1 MRRRPWT
8 RHKAAPKL
16 ARNATLYSYRATA
29 ESFGQLAGL
38 YLGSVNVED
47 DFVGPELSEI
57 LTLIARQ
64 EELRFFVDGTR
75 NLGHQAS
82 TISLMKRLIDRVGY
96 AGKIRVVYADYDN
109 KLLGRTGEK
118 LALMLPGLD
127 PSRMDDCV
135 LDYGSCKH
143 ISFVGY
149 QDRSVLQQEID
160 FAFTGGADD
169 MSVNYARELKV
180 RYFTRIQPYL
190 WDDEASRKKDP
201 YYESSSV
208 ERPDGYCFYPADAC
222 SGFRLLTYKY
232 PAGRHDVVH
241 EDVWKWYGETEQYD
255 NGLKTRTRNIRKLW
269 ELSASSGHT
278 LLWPVYGL
286 QHFHA
291 HVSHVVLNIV
301 FSAMLA
307 QPALGKN
314 IVVLSLSPPE
324 RITGWESFVGP
335 LADDLGRSDAGFP
348 SFREA
353 LAKCPRD
360 GTFHER
366 MPTVLSVDS
375 MIGAIPRGVHRWIG
389 SGGHLRVLSGH
400 DESGST
406 SLDITDQLDAAVRRA
421 RSHDIVFVSMGTV
434 PMDVF
439 NAVYAAPGIPGI
451 IEGQT
456 MSSLAISHGKP
467 FLQIPRP
474 DHVIRNS
481 YPSSLPGAD
490 FSRISAEMNDIA
502 TQLGTTSLADCLD
515 ARGAAPASG
524 CFAGTERV
532 SRFILDAADGNRA
545 ISAYFG
551 SVAEYCQKDIHD
563 KLMIGLLAL
572 REVMRASV

>member
-1 MRRRPWT
+1 MRRKLSTHR
-8 RHKAAPKL
+8 KAAPKL
-16 ARNATLYSYRATA
+16 VRNAVLDSYRATA
-29 ESFGQLAGL
+29 KSFGRLAGL
-38 YLGSVNVED
+38 YLGTVNVED
-47 DFVGPELSEI
+47 DFIGPEMSEI
-57 LTLIARQ
+57 LALIARQ

-135 LDYGSCKH
+135 LDYGTCRQ
-143 ISFVGY
+143 ISFVNY
-149 QDRSVLQQEID
+149 QDRDVLQQEID

-169 MSVNYARELKV
+169 MSVNYASELKV

-190 WDDEASRKKDP
+190 WDDEASRKNDP
-201 YYESSSV
+201 YYETSSV
-208 ERPDGYCFYPADAC
+208 ERPDGYCFYPVDAC
-222 SGFRLLTYKY
+222 PDFRLLAYKY
-232 PAGRHDVVH
+232 RAGRHNVV
-241 EDVWKWYGETEQYD
+241 EEEVWNWYSETGQYD
-255 NGLKTRTRNIRKLW
+255 NGLKTRTRNIRALR
-269 ELSASSGHT
+269 ELNSSSGQT

-286 QHFHA
+286 QHFHVHVA
-291 HVSHVVLNIV
+291 HMVLNIV

-307 QPALGKN
+307 QSALGKN
-314 IVVLSLSPPE
+314 IVILSFSPPE
-324 RITGWESFVGP
+324 RITGWDGFVGP
-335 LADDLGRSDAGFP
+335 LADDLGRGDAGL
-348 SFREA
+348 SLFREA
-353 LAKCPRD
+353 LAKRPED
-360 GTFHER
+360 GTLPEH
-366 MPTVLSVDS
+366 MPAVHGMDD
-375 MIGAIPRGVHRWIG
+375 MIEAIPAGVHRWIG
-389 SGGHLRVLSGH
+389 SGGRLRLISGH
-400 DESGST
+400 DESGIT
-406 SLDITDQLDAAVRRA
+406 SLDITQQIDDAVRYA
-421 RSHDIVFVSMGTV
+421 RPHDIVFVSMGTV

-439 NAVYAAPGIPGI
+439 NAVYAAAGIPGI

-456 MSSLAISHGKP
+456 MSSLAISLGKP

-474 DHVIRNS
+474 GHVIRNS
-481 YPSSLPGAD
+481 YPSCLPGAD

-515 ARGAAPASG
+515 AGGTASPSG
-524 CFAGTERV
+524 CFAGIERV
-532 SRFILDAADGNRA
+532 SRFILDADDGNRE

-551 SVAEYCQKDIHD
+551 AVAEYFQKDIHD

>member
-1 MRRRPWT
+1 MRRKPST
-8 RHKAAPKL
+8 RREAALKL
-16 ARNATLYSYRATA
+16 ARTATLESCRATA
-29 ESFGQLAGL
+29 ASFGQLAGR
-38 YLGSVNVED
+38 YLGSVSVED
-47 DFVGPELSEI
+47 DFIGPELSEI
-57 LTLIARQ
+57 LALIARQ

-109 KLLGRTGEK
+109 PLLGRTGEK

-135 LDYGSCKH
+135 MGYGTCRQ
-143 ISFVGY
+143 ISFVNY
-149 QDRSVLQQEID
+149 QDRDVLQQEID

-190 WDDEASRKKDP
+190 WDDEASRKNDP
-201 YYESSSV
+201 YYETSSV
-208 ERPDGYCFYPADAC
+208 ERPDGYCFYPVDAC
-222 SGFRLLTYKY
+222 PDFRLLAYKY
-232 PAGRHDVVH
+232 PAGRHDVV
-241 EDVWKWYGETEQYD
+241 EDEVWNWYSETGQYD
-255 NGLKTRTRNIRKLW
+255 NGLKTRTRNIRTLW

-291 HVSHVVLNIV
+291 HAAHMVLNIV

-307 QPALGKN
+307 QPGLGKG
-314 IVVLSLSPPE
+314 IVVLSFSPPE
-324 RITGWESFVGP
+324 RITGWDGFVGP
-335 LADDLGRSDAGFP
+335 LADDLGRGDAGLP

-353 LAKCPRD
+353 LANSPGDGPHRD
-360 GTFHER
+360 HVPAAYG
-366 MPTVLSVDS
+366 VDG
-375 MIGAIPRGVHRWIG
+375 MIGTIPGGVHRWIG
-389 SGGHLRVLSGH
+389 SGGRLRLISGH
-400 DESGST
+400 DESGKT
-406 SLDITDQLDAAVRRA
+406 SLDITGQLDAAVRYA
-421 RSHDIVFVSMGTV
+421 RPHDIVFVSMGTV
-434 PMDVF
+434 SMDVF
-439 NAVYAAPGIPGI
+439 NAVYAAAGMPGI

-456 MSSLAISHGKP
+456 MSSLAISLGKP

-515 ARGAAPASG
+515 AGGTASPSG
-524 CFAGTERV
+524 CFAGIERV
-532 SRFILDAADGNRA
+532 SRFILDADDGNRE

-551 SVAEYCQKDIHD
+551 SVAEYFQKDIHD

-572 REVMRASV
+572 REVMRAPV